1 MHVFGQKKA
10 VCQTLGN
17 MTFFTFFLHPYISAC
32 GEWLAVQLKLR
43 LPCLRYLGRGRH
55 ARPDL
60 SLWLP
65 YDNAL
70 RWLRGN
76 LCYIS
81 WTCRSLFG
89 NTLPFSGSFSLGR
102 KWGKGGRHLTSA
114 LRWLL
119 LPGLPGTGHKA
130 IDGYGLPSHHVSTT
144 IRFSIKKVG
153 DINNCFLG

>member
-17 MTFFTFFLHPYISAC
+17 MTFFTFFLHPYTSAC

-102 KWGKGGRHLTSA
+102 KWGGGEASDFGPKVVATARPAWHRAQSD
-114 LRWLL
+114 RWLWSSESPCL
-119 LPGLPGTGHKA
+119 HYDQIQYQKG
-130 IDGYGLPSHHVSTT
+130 
-144 IRFSIKKVG
+144 R
-153 DINNCFLG
+153 